1 MSALTVGT
9 HAGDSRIFLTHTL
22 PTSGGPNRAGL
33 IPWNLYSREGGT
45 IMAEPTAAT
54 PWEGVGL
61 RLKPTGKRYSIFF
74 FFLTFQELQQVPV
87 STDSF
92 QLQNYPK
99 RKCSLY
105 LQVREAEIEAPLS
118 PTDTAQL

>member
-1 MSALTVGT
+1 MILAK
-9 HAGDSRIFLTHTL
+9 
-22 PTSGGPNRAGL
+22 
-33 IPWNLYSREGGT
+33 
-45 IMAEPTAAT
+45 PTAAT
-54 PWEGVGL
+54 LWEGVGL

-74 FFLTFQELQQVPV
+74 LFSQELHQVPV

-92 QLQNYPK
+92 QLQNHPK

-105 LQVREAEIEAPLS
+105 LQVREAEIEAPLP